1 MPMDIP
7 EMLRELADLLE
18 LKGEDRFRV
27 NAYRRAAASIE
38 NNDVE
43 SIYNDSGLKGLMNIE
58 GVGKGIAEKIEEAL
72 KTGEIGELKELKEE
86 FPYEEL
92 LSVPGVG
99 PKTAAELYRRFG
111 IKSVDE
117 LEKLARDRRI
127 RRLPGMGDKTETRI
141 LQGIELWK
149 TSRERKSLAYASEI
163 GKKVTKALETCGYA
177 KKISIAG
184 SLRRGKETI
193 GDIDILVT
201 SDHPERVIKTY
212 TTMHGVQSVLME
224 GETRASVVMDGMRL
238 DLRVVRDE
246 CFGSALQYFTGS
258 KEHSVRLREI
268 AQRRGMKI
276 NEYGVFRDEER
287 LGGREEK
294 DVYDALNMQFIPPE
308 IRENIGEI
316 ELAIEHRLPELAQNI
331 KGDMHV
337 HSKWSDGDAS
347 IREIAMKTKE
357 MGYRYVAVC
366 DHSKSLKVARGL
378 DEKRLEAR
386 NREIDSIDIEGVKVL
401 KGMEVDI
408 LENGSLDMDK
418 KALDD
423 LDTVIAAVH
432 TKLKMSEK
440 DMTNRVIKALGNDVV
455 DIFAHP
461 TGVMAGR
468 REGYRID
475 LARVAEECDI
485 AYEINCSSERM
496 DLNSSGI
503 RRIKEINRNAL
514 FSIGTDAHRIEQM
527 DNAWIGIKLARRG
540 MLEEKDLINSGE
552 KAWKRRT

>member
-1 MPMDIP
+1 MDIP
-7 EMLRELADLLE
+7 EMLRELAGLLE

-43 SIYNDSGLKGLMNIE
+43 SIYNDSGLKGLMSIE
-58 GVGKGIAEKIEEAL
+58 GVGRGIAEKIEEAL
-72 KTGEIGELKELKEE
+72 NTGEIGELKELKEE

-99 PKTAAELYRRFG
+99 PKTAAELYRRFD

-117 LEKLARDRRI
+117 LEKLAREGRI
-127 RRLPGMGDKTETRI
+127 RRVPGMGEKTEKRI

-163 GKKVTKALETCGYA
+163 GKKAVKSLEGSGYA
-177 KKISIAG
+177 KKVSIAG

-201 SDHPERVIKTY
+201 SDYPERVIEAY

-224 GETRASVVMDGMRL
+224 GETRASIVMDGMQL

-276 NEYGVFRDEER
+276 NEYGVFRGEER
-287 LGGREEK
+287 LGGSEEK

-316 ELAIEHRLPELAQNI
+316 ELAIEHRLPELVQSI

-347 IREIAMKTKE
+347 IKEIARKAKE

-386 NREIDSIDIEGVKVL
+386 NKEIDAINVEGVKIL

-418 KALDD
+418 KALDG
-423 LDTVIAAVH
+423 LDIVIAAVH
-432 TKLKMSEK
+432 TRLKMSEK

-461 TGVMAGR
+461 TGAMTGR

-475 LARVAEECDI
+475 LARVAGECDA

-514 FSIGTDAHRIEQM
+514 FSIGTDAHRTEQM

-540 MLEEKDLINSGE
+540 MLEEKDLINSGD